1 VEAAE
6 NPIEPHFEDYII
18 LIVDDNSSNLAVLSD
33 YLEVHGFTTRI
44 ATNGELTLQRAQR
57 IKPALI
63 LLDVMMPPG
72 IDGFETC
79 RRLKADDRTK
89 DIPVIFMTALTT
101 TEDKLKGFEV
111 GGVDYITKPIQHEE
125 VLARVTTHLRLRDLT
140 LKLQQQNQEIRHLN
154 EHINTENMRMGAELE
169 VARKIQQMVL
179 PRPEE
184 LQQIK
189 ALDIVGFMEAA
200 DEIGGDYY
208 DVLQHD
214 CCVKIAIGDVTGH
227 GLESGVLMLMVQMAV
242 RTLLTNS
249 VSDPKTFLNVLNR
262 TVYNNLQRIQTDKNL
277 TLSLLDYHPLP
288 EEGGGTVRVT
298 GQHEE
303 VLIVRKGG
311 YIERIDTCDLGFMVG
326 VVDDIADFVSHQDIK
341 LHLGD
346 GIVLYTDGITEA
358 RSPVKKMYG
367 LDQLCDV
374 ICCNWVLSAKEI
386 QQAIIADVRQHIGTQ
401 KLFDDITLLIL
412 KQR

>member
-1 VEAAE
+1 VDTAE
-6 NPIEPHFEDYII
+6 NIIEPHFEDYII
-18 LIVDDNSSNLAVLSD
+18 LIVDDNSSNLGVLSD
-33 YLEVHGFTTRI
+33 YLEDHGFTTRI

-57 IKPALI
+57 IQPALI

-79 RRLKADDRTK
+79 RRLKADDCTK

-140 LKLQQQNQEIRHLN
+140 LKLQKQNQEIRHLN
-154 EHINTENMRMGAELE
+154 EHINTENMRMGAELN

-179 PRPEE
+179 PKPEE

-189 ALDIVGFMEAA
+189 TLDIVGFMEAA

-262 TVYNNLQRIQTDKNL
+262 TVYDNLQRIQTDKNL

-288 EEGGGTVRVT
+288 GEGGGTLRIT

-341 LHLGD
+341 LHSGD

-358 RSPVKKMYG
+358 RSPMKKMYG
-367 LDQLCDV
+367 LEQLCGV
-374 ICCNWVLSAKEI
+374 ISCHWHLSAKEI
-386 QQAIIADVRQHIGTQ
+386 QQAIIADVRQHIGKQ
-401 KLFDDITLLIL
+401 KLYDDITLLIL

>member
-1 VEAAE
+1 MEAAE

>member
-18 LIVDDNSSNLAVLSD
+18 LIVDDNASNLGVLSD
-33 YLEVHGFTTRI
+33 YLEDHGFTTRI

-79 RRLKADDRTK
+79 RRLKANDCTK

-154 EHINTENMRMGAELE
+154 ERIRTENLRMGAELE

-184 LQQIK
+184 LKKIK
-189 ALDIVGFMEAA
+189 ALDIAGFMEAA

-242 RTLLTNS
+242 RTLLTNG

-262 TVYNNLQRIQTDKNL
+262 TVYDNLQRIQTDKNL

-288 EEGGGTVRVT
+288 GEGGGSLRVT

-326 VVDDIADFVSHQDIK
+326 VIDDIADFVSHQDIK

-358 RSPVKKMYG
+358 RSPMKKMYG
-367 LDQLCDV
+367 LEQLCGV
-374 ICCNWVLSAKEI
+374 ICCNWHLSAKEI
-386 QQAIIADVRQHIGTQ
+386 QQAIIADVRQHIDTQ
-401 KLFDDITLLIL
+401 KLYDDITLLIL